1 MLRALLFDLD
11 ETLYHP
17 GTGMLPAGDRTISR
31 YLAEFLDIT
40 VAEADELRVRLTV
53 EYGTT
58 AAGAEAEFGLPQRE
72 LYAGSVEQVD
82 ASCYVEPDP
91 QLDAM
96 LAAIPAQLYVFTN
109 ATRRYSEDV
118 LKALGVERH
127 FERIFDVEFCGWRP
141 KPAAEAYARVLGE
154 VGLPA
159 EEVGMLEDNAVNII
173 PARELGRPTCRLRA
187 EHAAADYTLPDI
199 LALHG
204 LLVEEGLCS
213 LQAE

>member
-40 VAEADELRVRLTV
+40 VAEADELRVWLTV

-82 ASCYVEPDP
+82 ASRYVEPDP

-159 EEVGMLEDNAVNII
+159 EEVGMVEDNAVNII
-173 PARELGRPTCRLRA
+173 PARELGMPTFLLR
-187 EHAAADYTLPDI
+187 
-199 LALHG
+199 
-204 LLVEEGLCS
+204 
-213 LQAE
+213 